1 MEDQNEIFNIFD
13 DGFVEPK
20 AEEKAQLIADLQ
32 SGNYHLSFSA
42 MSAFAISPRAFIAYK
57 LQERKTTKAMVMGQ
71 AVHCLVL
78 EPDEFTNRFHIAPD
92 VSGATK
98 EGKAAWH
105 KIYCDFVEDVP
116 ADEFKMKIDD
126 IIQAVEV
133 ATKVIVLPGKSEQ
146 EAKARSRALIN
157 NRACR
162 HVLDQITAT
171 ELFLPDTFNIS
182 GIKFKGALDAK
193 GPRII
198 ADIKN
203 MPDATLQKAQGSI
216 WSRRL
221 HWQAFA
227 YDSAYGGGHKCHI
240 LCVDGIGETSVHC
253 FNDHHLIQAEKQ
265 VKKYVQHFLQCIFE
279 SQYDATIWD
288 ASQDFWLRSDMNTN
302 GINYL

>member
-1 MEDQNEIFNIFD
+1 MEEQNEIFGIFD
-13 DGFVEPK
+13 DGYTEPK
-20 AEEKAQLIADLQ
+20 AEEKAQLIVDLQ
-32 SGNYHLSFSA
+32 SGNFHLSFSA
-42 MSAFAISPRAFIAYK
+42 LSAFAISPRAFIAYK
-57 LQERKTTKAMVMGQ
+57 LQEKKTTKAMIMGQ

-78 EPDEFTNRFHIAPD
+78 EPDAFADRFYIAPE
-92 VSGATK
+92 VNGATK

-116 ADEFKMKIDD
+116 ADDFKMKIDD
-126 IIQAVEV
+126 IIKVVEDS
-133 ATKVIVLPGKSEQ
+133 TRIIVLPGKTEQ

-162 HVLDQITAT
+162 AILDQITQT
-171 ELFLPDTFNIS
+171 EMFLPDDYKID

-193 GPRII
+193 GKRII

-203 MPDATLQKAQGSI
+203 MPDATIQKAVGSI

-221 HWQAFA
+221 HWQAYA

-253 FNDHHLIQAEKQ
+253 FTDHHLVVAERQ
-265 VKKYVQHFLQCIFE
+265 VKKYIQHFKKCIFE
-279 SQYDATIWD
+279 SLFDATVWD
-288 ASQDFWLRSDMNTN
+288 QSQDFWLRSDMNEY